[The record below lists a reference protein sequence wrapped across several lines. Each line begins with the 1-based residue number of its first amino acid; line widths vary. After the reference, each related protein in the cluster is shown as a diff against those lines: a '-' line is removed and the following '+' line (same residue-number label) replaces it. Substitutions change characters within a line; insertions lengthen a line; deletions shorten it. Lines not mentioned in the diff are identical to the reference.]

1 MDYLDYFDIVDGKLL
16 FSGGNISELSEKY
29 GTPLIIYSRRIIE
42 RNVRELMNAFDKE
55 NFSLHYAMKANY
67 NPAILS
73 ILRNKGVG
81 IDAANLNEVLLAL
94 QTGFSKDKIIAS
106 PNNLPGNELKNI
118 KETGVTI
125 NFDDISQFNMVA
137 ADPPETVS
145 FRINPGIGKGEFEG
159 TTTGGK
165 GSKFGMPPEAALKAY
180 ETAIESGVHRFGI
193 HMMTGSNVLDPEFF
207 RESTR
212 TFFSIA
218 SGISHKL
225 GITFE
230 FVDIGGGFGVPYR
243 DNEES
248 LDLGRTSNYIKEN
261 MKNYRDLFTEN
272 TKLIIEPGRYIVAN
286 SAVLISRVTCKKDY
300 DRIMIGT
307 DTGMN
312 ILIRPALYGAI
323 HPIIP
328 VNKFFNK
335 KEERGD
341 VVGPICENT
350 DKIAKD
356 ISIQKLEPGDLIAIL
371 NAGAYVTSMS
381 SNYNLQPKAME
392 ILLDNREEYIIR
404 ERDELQDML
413 NNFIIPEH
421 LKAIGMDRL

>member
-16 FSGGNISELSEKY
+16 FSGGDLLEISKIY
-29 GTPLIIYSRRIIE
+29 GTPLIVYSRSIIE
-42 RNVRELMNAFDKE
+42 KNVREFRTAFHIE

-73 ILRNKGVG
+73 ILRENGVG

-94 QTGFSKDKIIAS
+94 QTGFSREKILAS
-106 PNNLPGNELKNI
+106 PNNLSEDELKKI
-118 KETGVTI
+118 RDTGVTI
-125 NFDDISQFNMVA
+125 NFDDISQFKMVA

-165 GSKFGMPPEAALKAY
+165 GSKFGMPPEAALSAY
-180 ETAIESGVHRFGI
+180 ETAIENDVHKFGI
-193 HMMTGSNVLDPEFF
+193 HMMTGSNVLEPEFF

-218 SGISHKL
+218 YKISQKL
-225 GITFE
+225 GISFE
-230 FVDIGGGFGVPYR
+230 FIDIGGGFGVPYR
-243 DNEES
+243 DDEKPM
-248 LDLGRTSNYIKEN
+248 DLNKTANYIKEN
-261 MKNYRDLFTEN
+261 MKNYKDLFTEN
-272 TKLIIEPGRYIVAN
+272 TKLIAEPGRYIVAN
-286 SAVLISRVTCKKDY
+286 SAVLVSKITCKKNY
-300 DRIMIGT
+300 DKNIIGT

-312 ILIRPALYGAI
+312 ILLRPALYGAV

-328 VNKFFNK
+328 IVKFFNK
-335 KEERGD
+335 KEEKGD

-350 DKIAKD
+350 DKIGKD
-356 ISIQKLEPGDLIAIL
+356 ILIQKLEPGDFIAIL

-381 SNYNLQPKAME
+381 SNYNLQPRATE
-392 ILLDNREEYIIR
+392 ILLDNGREYIIR
-404 ERDELQDML
+404 KRDNLPDML
-413 NNFIIPEH
+413 INFIVPDH
-421 LKAIGMDRL
+421 LKGIRVN